1 MAIKTFTTGE
11 LLTASDTNTYLANSG
26 LVYITSVAIPA
37 SPAISTIPVS
47 NCFSNTYD
55 NYRIILGGISGTVS
69 NAPITMALNSSTGA
83 TFLSTSAYM
92 VYGSTGFNGYAPAAA
107 TVFRIGWTD
116 TTADINLS
124 MDIISPFLA
133 KPTTF
138 SSQSAN
144 LTIAYQS
151 SGRDSASISN
161 TGFTLAGDNFTTGF
175 VTVYGYRKA

>member
-1 MAIKTFTTGE
+1 MAIKTWTTGE
-11 LLTASDTNTYLANSG
+11 VVTASSANEFLTNSG

-37 SPAISTIPVS
+37 SPAITTIPVS
-47 NCFSNTYD
+47 NCFSTTYD

-69 NAPITMALNSSTGA
+69 NAPITLALNNSSGT
-83 TFLSTSAYM
+83 TFKSTSAYM

-107 TVFRIGWTD
+107 TVFRVGWTD

-144 LTIAYQS
+144 LTITYQS
-151 SGRDSASISN
+151 SGIDTASISN
-161 TGFTLAGDNFTTGF
+161 TGFTLAGDSFTTGF
-175 VTVYGYRKA
+175 VTVFGYRKA